1 MRPDAGIGADGSG
14 RPLAEA
20 DAAALRRQDP
30 QWGCLQDARR
40 AGQAAVSVPRRQEH
54 RVENTRGPCPYSRG
68 TAKALGRVAGEVEH
82 WSLITLLGI
91 LLREWSDRD
100 RPANPS
106 NVAFGLEPQIGR
118 RSELGHVPTFATP
131 LRHVWKAAKTRHSAP
146 NVGNAAMIGPSLGRG
161 GASALCQQR
170 TFKSR
175 R

>member
-54 RVENTRGPCPYSRG
+54 RAENTRGPCPYSRG

-82 WSLITLLGI
+82 WSLTTLLGI
-91 LLREWSDRD
+91 LLREWSDRG

-106 NVAFGLEPQIGR
+106 HVAFGLEPRIGR
-118 RSELGHVPTFATP
+118 MSELGHEPTFAACQ
-131 LRHVWKAAKTRHSAP
+131 R
-146 NVGNAAMIGPSLGRG
+146 NV
-161 GASALCQQR
+161 
-170 TFKSR
+170 
-175 R
+175 